1 MAMEVVE
8 ETIGYCNENGNIV
21 AKGKRTKRQRPSSP
35 LLGVIM
41 ASSSSSV
48 RGGERSSSSAAYN
61 SPTTSAEFAREM
73 SAEEEE
79 EEEEEDM
86 ANCLIL
92 LAQGRDNSNNLLTSK
107 KRIELDVIDG
117 EINVVAT
124 SSTSI
129 ISAKANCNIGL
140 YAYECKT
147 CNRCF
152 PSFQALGGHR
162 ASHKKPK
169 TSTTTT
175 TTTTSSCSNLVFQ
188 DHHQLQ
194 QDESHHHFVCNTN
207 SDHPRRQEQHQL
219 RDQIMIVRKGAN
231 INNKSSSKIHECSIC
246 GSEFSSGQ
254 ALGGHMRRHRSST
267 SSTTNASVT
276 SDPPHQNPNNNIIN
290 NKPRNVLALDLNL
303 PAPEEDRESKLIS
316 SFVAA
321 ANQRPLVFSASAL
334 VDCHY

>member
-8 ETIGYCNENGNIV
+8 ETMGSCNENVNIV

-35 LLGVIM
+35 LPGAL

-48 RGGERSSSSAAYN
+48 RGGGHEGRLSSSAN
-61 SPTTSAEFAREM
+61 STPTTSTEFVREM
-73 SAEEEE
+73 STE

-92 LAQGRDNSNNLLTSK
+92 LAQGRDSNNLSTSR
-107 KRIELDVIDG
+107 KRIEDVNYG
-117 EINVVAT
+117 EINVVAA
-124 SSTSI
+124 STS
-129 ISAKANCNIGL
+129 ISAKANFNIGL
-140 YAYECKT
+140 YAYQCKT

-152 PSFQALGGHR
+152 SSFQALGGHR

-169 TSTTTT
+169 TCIT
-175 TTTTSSCSNLVFQ
+175 SNLVFH
-188 DHHQLQ
+188 DHQLQ
-194 QDESHHHFVCNTN
+194 QDESHFVCNTN
-207 SDHPRRQEQHQL
+207 SSPSPPPSDHPQQQQHHQL
-219 RDQIMIVRKGAN
+219 HDQIMIGQKGAS
-231 INNKSSSKIHECSIC
+231 INNKSSKVHECSIC

-254 ALGGHMRRHRSST
+254 ALGGHMRRHRSSM
-267 SSTTNASVT
+267 SSTTNNTSVT
-276 SDPPHQNPNNNIIN
+276 SDPPHQTPNNSN

-316 SFVAA
+316 SFVVA